1 MTHSPE
7 VRKRL
12 EDAAAL
18 KKVTDIGDCADM
30 FVAIAKN
37 TSMTGQRVTVGK

>member
-1 MTHSPE
+1 

-18 KKVTDIGDCADM
+18 KQVTDVGECADM
-30 FVAIAKN
+30 YIAVAKN
-37 TSMTGQRVTVGK
+37 TSMTGQRITVGK